1 MRLKRWAEVGVGASE
16 VYVGV
21 VLWSPL
27 SFLFVFLVCFF
38 SCHMLCAVT
47 FRCFLFSF
55 HFSRPRFFS
64 RLCRIPSRISI
75 HSYQCLVVS
84 NPCITSMHTFLFYLS
99 HFSSFLFFSF
109 LSLSFF
115 SRYLCGFSLFLV
127 SSRIYLLQP
136 LRYIV
141 SIPCNPRRPFYYS
154 SPKGRTSHPYFPIVV
169 PCCCAMHLLF
179 FFTRRHC

>member
-1 MRLKRWAEVGVGASE
+1 MKLKRWAEVGVGASE

-27 SFLFVFLVCFF
+27 SFLFVFLVFF
-38 SCHMLCAVT
+38 PVICCALLLSVASS
-47 FRCFLFSF
+47 FLSI
-55 HFSRPRFFS
+55 SLGQGFFS

-179 FFTRRHC
+179 FYA